1 MTEQPNDDRMRPPTF
16 FTLFMVLSMK
26 WVMIVFPA
34 AIIVIIVMPIFLPN
48 TLSAAPQWVMPVIAG
63 VAPFALGLIS
73 ATWPWRRGTVSA
85 VAGPRIGGPMWL
97 FSAVLNRL
105 LYLIVLPVLILV
117 IVLLGRFVPGALA
130 MISSQLIFTIGIG
143 VVLLLLGLRL
153 AEGIRRLR

>member
-1 MTEQPNDDRMRPPTF
+1 
-16 FTLFMVLSMK
+16 
-26 WVMIVFPA
+26 
-34 AIIVIIVMPIFLPN
+34 
-48 TLSAAPQWVMPVIAG
+48 
-63 VAPFALGLIS
+63 
-73 ATWPWRRGTVSA
+73 
-85 VAGPRIGGPMWL
+85 MWL